1 MIRELKHTIFE
12 NVSTLIKLFVQ
23 LIELSESR
31 NKKISELETLG
42 NHTMVEQQ
50 GAANSRLTRAQGAP
64 SIFPIKELARIGDRQ
79 VAPTRMEKT
88 KLYLEVLGVKQN
100 KVDTPSRSL
109 PKKVKHRTKY
119 KIY

>member
-12 NVSTLIKLFVQ
+12 NVSSLRKLFVQ

-31 NKKISELETLG
+31 NKKISELEKLA

-64 SIFPIKELARIGDRQ
+64 SIISRQELAKIGDRQ
-79 VAPTRMEKT
+79 VAPSRMGQT
-88 KLYLEVLGVKQN
+88 KLYSEVLGGKQN
-100 KVDTPSRSL
+100 KVDTLSWSL
-109 PKKVKHRTKY
+109 TKKVNHRTK
-119 KIY
+119 